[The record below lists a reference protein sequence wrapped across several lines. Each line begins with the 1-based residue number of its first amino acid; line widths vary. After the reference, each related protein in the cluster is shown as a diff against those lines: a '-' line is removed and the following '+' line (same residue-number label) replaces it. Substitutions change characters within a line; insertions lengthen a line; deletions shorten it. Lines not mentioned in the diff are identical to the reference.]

1 LINLGPG
8 DFVLIG
14 LALLLVFGA
23 GRLPALG
30 DFIGRTLRG
39 SSKGEPPK
47 G

>member
-23 GRLPALG
+23 GRLPAIG

-39 SSKGEPPK
+39 KGEPPK
-47 G
+47 P